1 MSGSEDIIS
10 QEKPAFAKSA
20 KEIKRL
26 HWLTRFND
34 NFMRLFIK
42 ITPHFCLLRGSYV
55 LKEPD
60 QTNGLFYYGKVV
72 LSSRYVCLN

>member
-1 MSGSEDIIS
+1 MKELQLLSSLKHLVKRNVSTKCEASMSGSEDIIS

-42 ITPHFCLLRGSYV
+42 LTPHFCLLRGS
-55 LKEPD
+55 
-60 QTNGLFYYGKVV
+60 
-72 LSSRYVCLN
+72 